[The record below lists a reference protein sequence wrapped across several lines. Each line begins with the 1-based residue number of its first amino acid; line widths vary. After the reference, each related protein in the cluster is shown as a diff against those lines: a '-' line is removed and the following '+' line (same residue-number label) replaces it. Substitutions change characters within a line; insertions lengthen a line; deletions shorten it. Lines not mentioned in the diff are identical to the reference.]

1 VTVPAESP
9 STSLIWIE
17 TLPNK
22 YLLLDSN
29 PAPEKKIKQ
38 NIINYNEPTKT
49 EETNQRKQ
57 NRDGTKAE
65 DTKTEMG
72 LSSSTYQSNCQA

>member
-29 PAPEKKIKQ
+29 PAPEKFNK
-38 NIINYNEPTKT
+38 NIFNYNEPTKT
-49 EETNQRKQ
+49 EETKQRWHQKQRKL
-57 NRDGTKAE
+57 NRDGFVFIYLPE
-65 DTKTEMG
+65 
-72 LSSSTYQSNCQA
+72 